1 MQSLKTKE
9 EVIEMLIS
17 QSNQSRILAWELENF
32 AQYEKARFEFDES
45 GIVMLKGFNSAGK
58 SNALRGLRYALTT
71 EKVSNGKLKRYI
83 RHGCLDASV
92 TIYMSDGSEI
102 KYIMQLS
109 SSNPRARFVNGY
121 HWYLNHKGKKY
132 ELFSTK
138 VDGKY
143 VPQKTT
149 PGVLERY
156 FNLTAVDNGYFNIL
170 KKADGMLLTEQSPK
184 SINKAL
190 SKVTQ
195 AETLE
200 RAIKK
205 VKDEQKSLLDGM
217 KNEETLIGVLTE
229 QIKGAS
235 IITRSLLNVIRKSD
249 EELQGYEATVGVL
262 TDIVDKLERVSKLEK
277 PITLEK
283 VDIGALTLLFDILER
298 IERLSKVSKEVS
310 LEIIPTDTL
319 EVLTRILNSLETINT
334 IQGSGIEI
342 EKVEVERLEV
352 LNNMSLLLQKQQQ
365 LQSTQVPE
373 IENISTVALETMI
386 NLGDSL
392 NKYKKTVL
400 VESSNLKQLDNLRDE
415 ADIILQ
421 ELKALGYPVIQCSHC
436 GELAIAEEF
445 EIGKGGV
452 CTHVNS

>member
-1 MQSLKTKE
+1 MKTRE

-17 QSNQSRILAWELENF
+17 QANQSKIVAWELENF

-45 GIVMLKGFNSAGK
+45 GIIMLKGFNSAGK
-58 SNALRGLRYALTT
+58 SNALRGLRFALTT

-83 RHGCLDASV
+83 RHGCLEASV

-121 HWYLNHKGKKY
+121 HWYLNHNGKKY

-170 KKADGMLLTEQSPK
+170 KKADGMLLTEQTPK
-184 SINKAL
+184 AINKAL
-190 SKVTQ
+190 SKATQ
-195 AETLE
+195 AEMLE
-200 RAIKK
+200 HAIKRIK
-205 VKDEQKSLLDGM
+205 NDQKSMLDGM
-217 KNEETLIGVLTE
+217 KDEETLINVLTG

-235 IITRSLLNVIRKSD
+235 IITRELLNELRLRD
-249 EELQGYEATVGVL
+249 EELAGYEETVSILGA
-262 TDIVDKLERVSKLEK
+262 IVDKLDRISKLEK
-277 PITLEK
+277 PVNVDK
-283 VDIGALTLLFDILER
+283 VDMTVISLLSDILER
-298 IERLSKVSKEVS
+298 IERLSKVSDSVT

-319 EVLTRILNSLETINT
+319 EVLIRILNSLETINT
-334 IQGSGIEI
+334 IQDNNL
-342 EKVEVERLEV
+342 EVEKIEFKRLEA
-352 LNNMSLLLQKQQQ
+352 LYGMSLLLQKQQE
-365 LQSTQVPE
+365 LESMQVPE
-373 IENISTVALETMI
+373 VENISTVALETML
-386 NLGDSL
+386 NLGDSI
-392 NKYKKTVL
+392 NKYNKAVKVEGKTEEQL
-400 VESSNLKQLDNLRDE
+400 TAIRSEATGLTQKLKE
-415 ADIILQ
+415 
-421 ELKALGYPVIQCSHC
+421 LGYPVIQCSHC

-452 CTHVNS
+452 CKHVNN